1 MRPPG
6 HDTGRRIVE
15 DLAREDWGNWDVTT
29 DGLYFV
35 RRTEGPP
42 RVVFRPF
49 DAGAERR
56 IAAVPDIAS
65 PSLEVSPEG
74 TRLLYARTE
83 QTNSDLMAARE
94 DTPW

>member
-1 MRPPG
+1 
-6 HDTGRRIVE
+6 
-15 DLAREDWGNWDVTT
+15 
-29 DGLYFV
+29 
-35 RRTEGPP
+35 
-42 RVVFRPF
+42 VVFRPF